1 MNTLYNFNCWKIYNS
16 EETKKKAH
24 VLREAILKDDTK
36 SVISFFSDAIL
47 LRSLIVMRG
56 IKDVYYL
63 LLQAGFKTIFTE
75 AFPGKEKVYTVS
87 AVAVAEWLVHNNIPE
102 QVLNE
107 LSHCAFHLRQQDE
120 FEKIADYIIKNTS
133 AWNNRQ
139 IVARAL
145 HDMANWKGV
154 CGDAAAAIEGHK
166 KAIEEARVSHE
177 KVIEIKSRFGLSFYK
192 GLIKKERSEKEYLK
206 PKERADDLL
215 VLAHELEKLGVP
227 YDAARATIEA
237 ARALLALAMRQDGKQ
252 RKETL
257 LRAKD
262 LALSSLKQAKD
273 VSYPHA
279 EISARKILSVVY
291 SVLGEHRK
299 KASYRKQADELLKDF
314 LYKTEKDLLF
324 ELEA

>member
-1 MNTLYNFNCWKIYNS
+1 MGMQHDLNCWQIYSS

-24 VLREAILKDDTK
+24 DLREAILKK
-36 SVISFFSDAIL
+36 NLESIAVLFSDTVF
-47 LRSLIVMRG
+47 LRSLVVMRG

-63 LLQAGFKTIFTE
+63 SLQSGFEMLFKKSFV
-75 AFPGKEKVYTVS
+75 GKENIYDVPALEIT
-87 AVAVAEWLVHNNIPE
+87 AWLQKEKMPE
-102 QVLNE
+102 QILNE
-107 LSHCAFHLRQQDE
+107 ISHCAFHLRQQEE
-120 FEKIADYIIKNTS
+120 FEKIVGFIIENAS

-166 KAIEEARVSHE
+166 KAIEEARASHE
-177 KVIEIKSRFGLSFYK
+177 KVIEVKSRFGLSFYK
-192 GLIKKERSEKEYLK
+192 GLIKKEGSDKEYLK
-206 PKERADDLL
+206 PKERAEDLL
-215 VLAHELEKLGVP
+215 ALANELEKLGVP

-237 ARALLALAMRQDGKQ
+237 ARALLALAMRQDGAQ
-252 RKETL
+252 CKETL
-257 LRAKD
+257 LHAKD

-279 EISARKILSVVY
+279 EISARRILSVAY